1 MESRDKPLFFVLC
14 IIAVLLAVQIFLFNP
29 PIAIEF
35 KTGAECEQDG
45 WQCVA
50 YRWQTLIGGSF
61 AIFAAA
67 IAWTSLEI
75 QNIRAAKQSREART
89 RRLRRTLMDMEYL
102 RDTANNIHKCFLA
115 ICPNDAGPFNLT
127 HKSIGNCRQNPLP
140 MPRHHEIGMA
150 ASCKHMLD
158 TVNTVLTQFR
168 QSTIKM
174 VEDEKHP
181 AQLPPKELDYIVR
194 GAFISAIQL
203 EHFIEDLERD
213 IKMLKTEIQIS

>member
-1 MESRDKPLFFVLC
+1 MRGMPVHCTLRLANTTRCAKVVLSLGSATKWKAETSLFFCSLHHRRF
-14 IIAVLLAVQIFLFNP
+14 AGGSDFLFNP

-127 HKSIGNCRQNPLP
+127 HKSIGNCRQNP
-140 MPRHHEIGMA
+140 
-150 ASCKHMLD
+150 SQC
-158 TVNTVLTQFR
+158 Q
-168 QSTIKM
+168 
-174 VEDEKHP
+174 
-181 AQLPPKELDYIVR
+181 
-194 GAFISAIQL
+194 
-203 EHFIEDLERD
+203 D
-213 IKMLKTEIQIS
+213 ITK